1 MNDVEKSYCIKIM
14 NKMLIMHLF
23 EPLSKNDNEL
33 NNSSLQQDSIDL
45 NNILYKLQNNQYSSI
60 NEWKKSIEG
69 LWLIPMKHN
78 NSDSIIYL
86 LAQEQKEWFE
96 KHFIQIPHNNFEDWY
111 MKIQKIA
118 KEIQHLLHTPP
129 ENVVAPIILKN
140 DDMKKES

>member
-1 MNDVEKSYCIKIM
+1 M
-14 NKMLIMHLF
+14 
-23 EPLSKNDNEL
+23 
-33 NNSSLQQDSIDL
+33 
-45 NNILYKLQNNQYSSI
+45 QNNQYSSI

-140 DDMKKES
+140 DDIKKES